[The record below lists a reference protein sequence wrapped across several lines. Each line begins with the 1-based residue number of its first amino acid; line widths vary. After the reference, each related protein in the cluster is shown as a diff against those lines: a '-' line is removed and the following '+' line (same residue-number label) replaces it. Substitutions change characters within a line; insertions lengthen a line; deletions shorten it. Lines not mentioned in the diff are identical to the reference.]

1 MSDYLYNTKN
11 PELIEKV
18 KSFLPSAGA
27 VEKLETFL
35 KIMADATRLRLLL
48 VLYKREMCVSDL
60 CNILNMSRSAI
71 SHQLTFLRI
80 AKVIE
85 RKKIGRSVFYALADE
100 HVSTILNMA
109 LEHSQEKEI

>member
-1 MSDYLYNTKN
+1 MSSYLYNTKN

-18 KSFLPSAGA
+18 KAFLPNI
-27 VEKLETFL
+27 EEIDKLETFL

-48 VLYKREMCVSDL
+48 VLYGREMCVSDL

-71 SHQLTFLRI
+71 SHQLTILRL
-80 AKVIE
+80 AKIIE
-85 RKKIGRSVFYALADE
+85 RKKIGKSVFYALADE

-109 LEHSQEKEI
+109 LKHSQEKI